1 MMTTRSEA
9 RRRTPPIVRSRAR
22 RPRKKRTPR
31 AGGLHRGARH
41 AMRPN
46 AWTRPVDARD
56 ETQGAGGGG
65 GGAGIHTHTY
75 CWPAHLSSYRPCGYC
90 TTVGFGNGGAA
101 AAYST
106 LAVSETL
113 VV

>member
-22 RPRKKRTPR
+22 RPRKKRTPC
-31 AGGLHRGARH
+31 AGGLHVGAGH
-41 AMRPN
+41 ATRPN

-65 GGAGIHTHTY
+65 GGGGGVAGIHTHTY
-75 CWPAHLSSYRPCGYC
+75 CWPWNLSSYRPCGYC
-90 TTVGFGNGGAA
+90 TTVGYGAGGAG
-101 AAYST
+101 
-106 LAVSETL
+106 